1 MITKNEVLTFVRDII
16 EEVKDFDGAIEYDTK
31 LEALAL
37 DSLDYVQTQIE
48 AKKRFGVDLTAEL
61 FISGQIST
69 VGQLCDYIVEAHSS
83 SGPRQPPSG
92 EVSPIIAANQTF
104 SETAEKSQPSAS

>member
-16 EEVKDFDGAIEYDTK
+16 EEVKDFDGVIEYETT

-61 FISGQIST
+61 FITGQIST
-69 VGQLCDYIVEAHSS
+69 VGQLCDYIVEAQ
-83 SGPRQPPSG
+83 SG
-92 EVSPIIAANQTF
+92 AALRPLLTEEARLNAATPMF
-104 SETAEKSQPSAS
+104 SETAANSQSSAS